1 MDCSPPGSSV
11 HGISQARILEW
22 PAISPPGDLPDPR
35 IELVSLTLAGSF
47 KKKKKKKHWA
57 TREVLLNPYIHLKN
71 LFLEALDSTYAKK
84 KHDHSLYTCISFCN
98 FFLDKW
104 QYHPTIHADHSLTT
118 CLTVSFLL
126 FPTSNLPLSSLS
138 HPTNMSWF
146 NFLLHLIC
154 YSPSQGL
161 VIPYVLLV

>member
-1 MDCSPPGSSV
+1 MAFHRQEYWSGLPF
-11 HGISQARILEW
+11 HLQGIFQTQGLNLCLLHWQAAL
-22 PAISPPGDLPDPR
+22 
-35 IELVSLTLAGSF
+35 
-47 KKKKKKKHWA
+47 KKKKKKHWA

-146 NFLLHLIC
+146 NFLQHLIC

-161 VIPYVLLV
+161 VILYVLLV